1 MCFPGKML
9 TVMGLLFSTTAL
21 AQEAGG
27 SGGVPD
33 VSPTPTK
40 QKAPPAPLGVF
51 GSDIAAV
58 GKFSV
63 GFSGVFTGL
72 ANSRIGTKIV
82 SPEYI
87 VSTTPWFF
95 DPRKP
100 VRLVPSSVFA
110 TIQSISFSYGVAE
123 NFGIV
128 LAAGAVEKR
137 VAALTYAAPSGT
149 RFLGQSYAT
158 VAGVTDLEAAAVLRI
173 YRDEVHRV
181 LISLGLTFPTGSN
194 ESQFRLLLSDGAYG
208 TVRAFYSM
216 QPGTG
221 TYDFLPGFTYGGVI
235 GRYSWGIAYRGRW
248 PLASNPEGYRYG
260 DLHDLHGWI
269 GYSWI
274 PELTTTLR
282 VTGTTRG
289 PIRGFDPK
297 IDGKSQS
304 ANPFFYGGQ
313 RVELY
318 GGATIAGSLLGLDR
332 ATFAIEAGMPI
343 YQNLNGPQLFR
354 NWQAIVAVRISL

>member
-1 MCFPGKML
+1 MGIIR
-9 TVMGLLFSTTAL
+9 GLLVVIELVASASAL

-33 VSPTPTK
+33 ASPASPK

-51 GSDIAAV
+51 GADIAAV

-63 GFSGVFTGL
+63 AFSGVFTGL
-72 ANSRIGTKIV
+72 ANSRIGTKVV

-87 VSTTPWFF
+87 VSNTRWFI
-95 DPRKP
+95 DPSKL
-100 VRLVPSSVFA
+100 VRLVPTSVSA
-110 TIQSISFSYGVAE
+110 MIQTMSVSYGVAE
-123 NFGIV
+123 NLGIV
-128 LAAGAVEKR
+128 VAAGAVEKS
-137 VAALTYAAPSGT
+137 VSALTYAAPSGT
-149 RFLGQSYAT
+149 RLLGPSYAS
-158 VAGVTDLEAAAVLRI
+158 VAGLSDLEAAAVLRI
-173 YRDEVHRV
+173 YRDDVHRLLV
-181 LISLGLTFPTGSN
+181 SLGMTFPTGSN
-194 ESQFRLLLSDGAYG
+194 ERSFRLLLSDGTYG

-221 TYDFLPGFTYGGVI
+221 TYDFLPGFTYGGAL

-248 PLASNPEGYRYG
+248 PFAPNPEGYRYG
-260 DLHDLHGWI
+260 DLHDFHGWV
-269 GYSWI
+269 GYTWI

-289 PIRGFDPK
+289 HIRGYDPK

-318 GGATIAGSLLGLDR
+318 GGATVGGSLIGFNR
-332 ATFAIEAGMPI
+332 ATLAMEAGVPL

-354 NWQAIVAVRISL
+354 NWQAIVALRINL